1 MNKEMS
7 GRGGGGVV
15 DGERC
20 GGLVWVYG
28 RRKRNRV
35 SDERERERGNEVE
48 LEIFILLKGIIVISH
63 KRWGGSGSP
72 LPPPSSASVLDPPV
86 CGKSYSS

>member
-1 MNKEMS
+1 MS

-63 KRWGGSGSP
+63 KRTAVKLYNTKNVERCFINNQKSSKHV
-72 LPPPSSASVLDPPV
+72 LP
-86 CGKSYSS
+86 YN